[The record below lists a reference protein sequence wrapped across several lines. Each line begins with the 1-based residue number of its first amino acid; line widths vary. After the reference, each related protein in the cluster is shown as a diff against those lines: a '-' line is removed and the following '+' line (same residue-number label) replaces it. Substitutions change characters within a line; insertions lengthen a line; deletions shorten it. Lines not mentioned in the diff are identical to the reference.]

1 MIRLRQVALVASDL
15 DQVLADLHRLLGL
28 DVAFNDPGVAVFGLR
43 NAVLPVGTQ
52 FIEVVSPTTEG
63 TAAGRQL
70 QRLGGDG
77 GYMVISHTD
86 DQAPFRERAH
96 GLGIRTAFEADDHGY
111 RIWQLHP
118 GDTGGSFLEID
129 FQPGGEDPHG
139 PWMPAGPDW
148 QRAVRTHV
156 VDAITAVELAVPD
169 PEMTAAHWSEILGQ
183 PHFDN
188 AEIRWSEG
196 TGGLV
201 GVELARSGP
210 VSPDGAEPVIHRIGG
225 VDFTF

>member
-1 MIRLRQVALVASDL
+1 MIRLRQVALVAQDL
-15 DQVLADLHRLLGL
+15 DVVLDDLNRHLGL
-28 DVAFNDPGVAVFGLR
+28 EVAFNDPGVAVFGLR

-52 FIEVVSPTTEG
+52 FIEVVSPTQDG

-70 QRLGGDG
+70 ERLGGDG

-86 DQAPFRERAH
+86 DQGPFRERAA
-96 GLGIRTAFEADDHGY
+96 GLGVRTAFEADDHGY
-111 RIWQLHP
+111 KIWQLHP

-129 FQPGGEDPHG
+129 FQPGGDDPNG

-148 QRAVRTHV
+148 QRAVRTEV
-156 VDAITAVELAVPD
+156 VDGITAVEMVVPD

-201 GVELARSGP
+201 AVELARSADASGP
-210 VSPDGAEPVIHRIGG
+210 ATTHRICGI
-225 VDFTF
+225 DFTF